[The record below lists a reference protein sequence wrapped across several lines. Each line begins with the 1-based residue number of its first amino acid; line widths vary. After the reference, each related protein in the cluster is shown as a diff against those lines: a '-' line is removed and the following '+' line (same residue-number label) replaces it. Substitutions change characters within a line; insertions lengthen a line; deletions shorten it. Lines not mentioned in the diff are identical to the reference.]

1 MVDNSKTNIDL
12 NNENK
17 IVENTSDVLDDF
29 NIDEKDISNSENI
42 DLNDIL
48 EIIGEKNTNTEL
60 SKTIDSNQVW
70 ITEYEKNIHK
80 ASSNIK
86 ENNVDWKII
95 FDINISSLDIVL
107 DILIDKEY
115 DFVTFEPSEN
125 SVKINFRK
133 NKIIQEARFINH
145 SIYSNILIK
154 TKTLSKLTVEETEN
168 EQEWDFETKI
178 SDKFYKVSV
187 KVVPSNLWSKL
198 FVKAKEI
205 EKKAVK
211 KVAEKISISKALTYL
226 GILAFVML
234 IVWGIF
240 ISFVVI
246 NAKTVDDV
254 KFFSSLWINL
264 NNINSFIL
272 QAVTIIFSTL
282 VFIETLFLIVSLF
295 KFLLTKKEFKQ
306 KKVRFWIVSV
316 LLVFIAFWTGSAWMI
331 INKKILDLPKWQEM
345 AYWEIQIYD
354 NSKLTSKQFD
364 NIWNSLLKD
373 TSELIGP
380 MNIKYDLTYFAQSEK
395 RKWLTIKKYIWD
407 FWDNK
412 LVESPI
418 PTIIH
423 NFNEKWNY
431 EVKLKLEEIDSQ
443 WKIIEKEL
451 ENIPNINISHVVII
465 NEKELNN
472 WWKMVD
478 FDASSLSELGKIEW
492 YFMDNL
498 DVPVWTWEKFIVWKP
513 IFEETLV
520 WMYIRRNDKKTET
533 IDKLF
538 IISGEDVSK
547 LDWEITYTR
556 WIVDDLNF
564 EFKLENLKNDFWN
577 WYIEEFKWVIWDK
590 QITKKWD
597 ILDQVEASKINF
609 KFDSF
614 WDKLVKVI
622 IKNSAWESKE
632 ISKTINIPVKLSLSS
647 PLKIENEWKAVENM
661 KYDSKQNE
669 YSIDLLYVPT
679 EITIDARFIKAS
691 NSLYSLNKVS
701 FDYNSDWDIDE
712 VTKQGKYDVNI
723 EWNHTIKVLYEF
735 INRRIKNDII
745 NMEEKIY
752 IEWVK
757 KEAILT
763 FDMNKDSNYVPVIV
777 SFDASKSQVKNENI
791 EKFIWDYWD
800 WVIEERDALVP
811 WHKYSVPWDYK
822 VKLRVITSSWKEY
835 SISKTLVLKPKPQ
848 RVKISTSMLKAPI
861 FQWIDFSS
869 ADSQWQIVWYFWKFW
884 DWESSTEANPT
895 HEYKKAW
902 KYKVTLT
909 LDFENNN
916 IEEDTIDIE
925 IVE

>member
-1 MVDNSKTNIDL
+1 
-12 NNENK
+12 
-17 IVENTSDVLDDF
+17 
-29 NIDEKDISNSENI
+29 
-42 DLNDIL
+42 
-48 EIIGEKNTNTEL
+48 
-60 SKTIDSNQVW
+60 
-70 ITEYEKNIHK
+70 
-80 ASSNIK
+80 
-86 ENNVDWKII
+86 
-95 FDINISSLDIVL
+95 
-107 DILIDKEY
+107 
-115 DFVTFEPSEN
+115 
-125 SVKINFRK
+125 
-133 NKIIQEARFINH
+133 
-145 SIYSNILIK
+145 
-154 TKTLSKLTVEETEN
+154 
-168 EQEWDFETKI
+168 
-178 SDKFYKVSV
+178 
-187 KVVPSNLWSKL
+187 
-198 FVKAKEI
+198 
-205 EKKAVK
+205 
-211 KVAEKISISKALTYL
+211 
-226 GILAFVML
+226 
-234 IVWGIF
+234 
-240 ISFVVI
+240 
-246 NAKTVDDV
+246 
-254 KFFSSLWINL
+254 
-264 NNINSFIL
+264 
-272 QAVTIIFSTL
+272 
-282 VFIETLFLIVSLF
+282 
-295 KFLLTKKEFKQ
+295 
-306 KKVRFWIVSV
+306 
-316 LLVFIAFWTGSAWMI
+316 
-331 INKKILDLPKWQEM
+331 
-345 AYWEIQIYD
+345 
-354 NSKLTSKQFD
+354 
-364 NIWNSLLKD
+364 
-373 TSELIGP
+373 